1 MEKKNNFFVGIVL
14 SSLIF
19 LALYSLICLILGV
32 PFFVKDSETLW
43 IYIVSFIPNLILSR
57 VMLVNWDMDR
67 TGRGMMFITLLGIL
81 IVMFIMLR

>member
-57 VMLVNWDMDR
+57 LMLVNWDMDR

-81 IVMFIMLR
+81 IVMFIMLK

>member
-19 LALYSLICLILGV
+19 LALYSLICLIVGV

-57 VMLVNWDMDR
+57 LMLVNWDMDR

-81 IVMFIMLR
+81 IVMFIMLK

>member
-43 IYIVSFIPNLILSR
+43 IYIVSFVPNLILSR
-57 VMLVNWDMDR
+57 LMLVNWDMDR

>member
-57 VMLVNWDMDR
+57 LMLVNWDMDR

>member
-43 IYIVSFIPNLILSR
+43 SYIVSFMPNLILSR
-57 VMLVNWDMDR
+57 LMLVNWDMDR
-67 TGRGMMFITLLGIL
+67 TGKGMMFITLLGIL